1 MGIYEQF
8 MRFVKMLNY
17 DTNVE
22 IKFIIISHAMR
33 GFCEIWGHLNHLQR
47 VSFHRRWVVART
59 IYNNSEG
66 RTLFQMTLRSQEIL
80 FQRQY
85 ISNISGRHA
94 PYLLVGAVTVVPPQY
109 II

>member
-47 VSFHRRWVVART
+47 VSFPRHFRARIFQIFPGDMPRTYWWVR
-59 IYNNSEG
+59 
-66 RTLFQMTLRSQEIL
+66 
-80 FQRQY
+80 
-85 ISNISGRHA
+85 
-94 PYLLVGAVTVVPPQY
+94 
-109 II
+109 